1 MRTRYLAVSA
11 TLLICCLLTTAC
23 DDKRRH
29 MPSDAVSLVQAPTT
43 LPSDATP
50 RQVVESILAAL
61 TDAQTAR
68 ATGLGTPEKK
78 KAYDAALARIFAL
91 AAKSDIHQQML
102 GKSSTVPKNV
112 TPDAAMTVI
121 AESWI
126 SQIAHYTGG
135 FKLDSL
141 RIFPETPQTDA
152 TVTIEAVAPKDREA
166 LSRIEFANTPK
177 KPDGSPIQPGSTE
190 YTTAIRQAAIIAGI
204 NVPVTAAIDIKLR
217 KVDGAWR
224 VIRITLSQGGRVNRT
239 TSSPTILPT
248 ASN

>member
-1 MRTRYLAVSA
+1 
-11 TLLICCLLTTAC
+11 
-23 DDKRRH
+23 
-29 MPSDAVSLVQAPTT
+29 MPSDAVNLVQAPTT
-43 LPSDATP
+43 RPSEATP
-50 RQVVESILAAL
+50 RQAVESILAAL

-152 TVTIEAVAPKDREA
+152 TVTIEAVAPIDREA
-166 LSRIEFANTPK
+166 LTSIESALTATPPK
-177 KPDGSPIQPGSTE
+177 KPDGSPMPPGSTE
-190 YTTAIRQAAIIAGI
+190 YTAAIRQTAISAGI

-224 VIRITLSQGGRVNRT
+224 VSRITLSQGGRVSRS
-239 TSSPTILPT
+239 TSAPTILPT
-248 ASN
+248 ATS